1 MAIVLGLDAI
11 LMRGPAG
18 TTGSTEVKNV
28 KDLTLNLESGDADVT
43 TRATKGWR
51 ASVAT
56 LKEASLEFNI
66 LYDTEDEDYNAF
78 ADAYFNNTPMA
89 LFVTDGNGTGLDA
102 DFSITGF
109 SIEQPLEEALSH
121 GLGTCAAVDQGKRRR
136 CRRIRASVSPYAGNQ
151 SSKEQLT
158 HENFHGQYR
167 PNLDA
172 LGHGRHDQTGARP
185 LRCGSGKHHHHGERE
200 NAERRTAGTSCG

>member
-1 MAIVLGLDAI
+1 M
-11 LMRGPAG
+11 
-18 TTGSTEVKNV
+18 
-28 KDLTLNLESGDADVT
+28 NLESGDADVT

-109 SIEQPLEEALSH
+109 SIEQPLEEALSVSV
-121 GLGTCAAVDQGKRRR
+121 TAKPTASERAPQWTREAEAVSADKSIRFPVCRQSIIQG
-136 CRRIRASVSPYAGNQ
+136 A
-151 SSKEQLT
+151 T
-158 HENFHGQYR
+158 
-167 PNLDA
+167 D
-172 LGHGRHDQTGARP
+172 T
-185 LRCGSGKHHHHGERE
+185 
-200 NAERRTAGTSCG
+200 

>member
-28 KDLTLNLESGDADVT
+28 KDLTLNLESGEADVT

-89 LFVTDGNGTGLDA
+89 TRRMRT
-102 DFSITGF
+102 TT
-109 SIEQPLEEALSH
+109 PLPTPTSTTRRWRCLS
-121 GLGTCAAVDQGKRRR
+121 
-136 CRRIRASVSPYAGNQ
+136 
-151 SSKEQLT
+151 
-158 HENFHGQYR
+158 
-167 PNLDA
+167 
-172 LGHGRHDQTGARP
+172 
-185 LRCGSGKHHHHGERE
+185 
-200 NAERRTAGTSCG
+200 RTATEPVLTRTSPSPDFRLNSLWKKRFL